1 MTHGMFLP
9 HVQVTTLVWAHDV
22 EHEWYAAQGDDLQRQ
37 IPTIELN
44 LVKVARESGGDVERA
59 AQSLVDNWLAIY
71 VVLCTRQDLIDKR
84 VRGLLSGEAEVIL
97 AEANLKAIR
106 ASRHLHEHYTKVAIG
121 ALKGARP
128 YIAVEGFVSL
138 FQKALEYLDARLA
151 TMEAESAI
159 REARAKMQLRDMGL
173 FANQE

>member
-1 MTHGMFLP
+1 MTGRGFLP

-44 LVKVARESGGDVERA
+44 LLKVARESGGDVERA

-71 VVLCTRQDLIDKR
+71 VVLCTRQGLIDKR
-84 VRGLLSGEAEVIL
+84 ARGLLSGEAEVIL
-97 AEANLKAIR
+97 AEANLKAIK
-106 ASRHLHEHYTKVAIG
+106 ASPRLNEHYVRVAIE
-121 ALKGARP
+121 AIKRSRP
-128 YIAVEGFVSL
+128 YIALEGFAAL
-138 FQKALEYLDARLA
+138 FQNILERLDATLA
-151 TMEAESAI
+151 TMEAEAAI

-173 FANQE
+173 FREEP